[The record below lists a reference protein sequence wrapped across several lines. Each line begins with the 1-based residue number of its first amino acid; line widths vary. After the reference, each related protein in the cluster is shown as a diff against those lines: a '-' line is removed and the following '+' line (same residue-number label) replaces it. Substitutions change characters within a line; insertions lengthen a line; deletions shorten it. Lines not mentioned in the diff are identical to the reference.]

1 MPGQPPQP
9 QQYRPDNDPLARL
22 ILYSILAFP
31 PFALLGE
38 GLGMLL
44 RLQDNHLYTT
54 FLIGGWCAWLVGL
67 GTAQAL
73 KRKVKQRQ
81 GLYAPPQRAMRLPP
95 RPLGRGGWRTL
106 CVALAVG
113 VLILICTDGYIFAL
127 VGSGALSLF
136 MFTTYLREQHVDHRR
151 CYLRLEWILLG
162 YSLPFLAI
170 TALVPL
176 QVQWY
181 PEAGSTLPHIG
192 LHLFFPAMGT
202 LVSTCLL
209 EGFCLRRITRP
220 PDARDER
227 RLQLARLNR
236 FQWFAWISWRVACV
250 AGVVTCGTLLAGPIL
265 FAAYF
270 PALPSPIPTV
280 VTAEGSACFTCL
292 VIVFIC
298 AVLDLRRKR

>member
-1 MPGQPPQP
+1 
-9 QQYRPDNDPLARL
+9 
-22 ILYSILAFP
+22 LYSILAFP
-31 PFALLGE
+31 LFALFGE

-44 RLQDNHLYTT
+44 RLQDNRLYTT

-81 GLYAPPQRAMRLPP
+81 GPYAPPQHAMRLPP

-209 EGFCLRRITRP
+209 EGFCLRRITSRVLLQKDGDASRHRP
-220 PDARDER
+220 NTVLNFLEEEAHMWSTKGRVSCYAHF
-227 RLQLARLNR
+227 LLLNR
-236 FQWFAWISWRVACV
+236 
-250 AGVVTCGTLLAGPIL
+250 GLLWDGPRPEEDCNRIW
-265 FAAYF
+265 
-270 PALPSPIPTV
+270 
-280 VTAEGSACFTCL
+280 ERCQCL
-292 VIVFIC
+292 WQFSLCLRHPDC
-298 AVLDLRRKR
+298 A